1 VKGVLE
7 TDALAPL
14 VAELADPEP
23 IVEMLEDAGWKTAWV
38 GPLEAV
44 APGLD
49 PSTVE
54 PETGGC
60 PQAVVLD
67 ALATTVEVAA
77 VEGVAVGMA
86 AGDEYLDSLCLAS
99 PSCHPSITGYSG
111 WVPSG
116 PWICGPWVNTG
127 WNLELYDC
135 NHSCIYQR
143 TNSRTET
150 RTAARWNANCSAI
163 ITWSQTRTL
172 SFDQTATCTRPT
184 TLPAAHPN
192 RQHCVNFAPCPAQPV
207 SSSGAAFLCSGEN
220 ATCEPSPSDRIRE
233 GQPAP
238 VDPPPGTPGTNP

>member
-77 VEGVAVGMA
+77 VGGVEAGVMSLRTSLA
-86 AGDEYLDSLCLAS
+86 ACGLPCIPRLKVISE
-99 PSCHPSITGYSG
+99 
-111 WVPSG
+111 G
-116 PWICGPWVNTG
+116 PWGQPTCGLWNYFSCSASQTSTSCTYHRAVFRMRSRTVADVGWDCVQSPTRVEWQTAHGLQRMTCTCVCACPHSSQPSSVNCPPQPPVSGSGGDAMLSCQIPADCEPNLGGWSDGGPW
-127 WNLELYDC
+127 Y
-135 NHSCIYQR
+135 
-143 TNSRTET
+143 
-150 RTAARWNANCSAI
+150 
-163 ITWSQTRTL
+163 
-172 SFDQTATCTRPT
+172 P
-184 TLPAAHPN
+184 
-192 RQHCVNFAPCPAQPV
+192 
-207 SSSGAAFLCSGEN
+207 
-220 ATCEPSPSDRIRE
+220 
-233 GQPAP
+233 
-238 VDPPPGTPGTNP
+238 